1 MSKLNNIINAI
12 LKNLYYSLF
21 FFTPLLMAPYTS
33 ELFEFNKLIFIYLIT
48 LGVIFFWLL
57 KMILAKK
64 IIIKRTPF
72 DIPILFFY
80 LSQILS
86 TFFSIDAH
94 TSLFGYYGRFNGG
107 LISITAYIL
116 LYYGFVSNLDS
127 EAAIK
132 SVLKLLK
139 VSLISS
145 SLVIIWGLPGK
156 LGRDLSCLLFLG
168 QFNNSCWTDQFR
180 PAERMFSTLGQP
192 NWLGAYL
199 AINFFIGLYFFFK
212 KILNQS
218 LDFARDKVQ
227 DDKKTVLY
235 GLYLFVNFSSILFT
249 RSRSALLAAIIGL
262 GIFSVMTFLN
272 YKEQI
277 AIQYKKIIILFV
289 GLSLAIIFF
298 KTGIQK
304 IDKFISISSYY
315 KATKSTRPVDFGT
328 LQQPED
334 KENLAKLTDSD
345 ISTSSDIRKI
355 VWRGAIDLGLK
366 YPVFGTGVETFAYSY
381 YFVRPQEHN
390 LTSEWD
396 YLYNKA
402 HNEFL
407 NYLATTGFVGLGAYL
422 FFIISIFLFVFKF
435 VRHSGKSRA
444 KSRDASRIVIQKNYD
459 SGPHFAEASRGKQ
472 AGMTTKN
479 LEYELLIICLLVSY
493 STILITNFFG
503 FSTTTINLFF
513 YLIPA
518 FLVVLTAQ
526 KQLTINNKQS
536 SISHLTRSQKIFI
549 LMLLSSSLYLLS
561 SIFRYYLADIK
572 YARGDNY
579 SKLGD
584 YQKAAQLL
592 NEAYNLKYEHVYE
605 DKLSYILAN
614 IALMSSYEKENKL
627 AKKMIETSDT
637 LNLKSLNAAKQNVL
651 YWKTRAKNYYLFY
664 QINLEENDLKKAI
677 QALQEAKKISPTDPK
692 ISYSL
697 AIFYS
702 LLEEEVKETNQKLEF
717 QRISQR
723 EIDESIYLKANYRD
737 GYFLKGQLLKKSG
750 KNDEAKK
757 TFEYILQHLNPND
770 NEVKKELEQL

>member
-249 RSRSALLAAIIGL
+249 
-262 GIFSVMTFLN
+262 
-272 YKEQI
+272 
-277 AIQYKKIIILFV
+277 
-289 GLSLAIIFF
+289 
-298 KTGIQK
+298 
-304 IDKFISISSYY
+304 
-315 KATKSTRPVDFGT
+315 
-328 LQQPED
+328 
-334 KENLAKLTDSD
+334 
-345 ISTSSDIRKI
+345 
-355 VWRGAIDLGLK
+355 
-366 YPVFGTGVETFAYSY
+366 
-381 YFVRPQEHN
+381 
-390 LTSEWD
+390 
-396 YLYNKA
+396 
-402 HNEFL
+402 
-407 NYLATTGFVGLGAYL
+407 
-422 FFIISIFLFVFKF
+422 
-435 VRHSGKSRA
+435 
-444 KSRDASRIVIQKNYD
+444 
-459 SGPHFAEASRGKQ
+459 
-472 AGMTTKN
+472 
-479 LEYELLIICLLVSY
+479 
-493 STILITNFFG
+493 
-503 FSTTTINLFF
+503 
-513 YLIPA
+513 LIP
-518 FLVVLTAQ
+518 L
-526 KQLTINNKQS
+526 
-536 SISHLTRSQKIFI
+536 R
-549 LMLLSSSLYLLS
+549 
-561 SIFRYYLADIK
+561 
-572 YARGDNY
+572 
-579 SKLGD
+579 
-584 YQKAAQLL
+584 
-592 NEAYNLKYEHVYE
+592 
-605 DKLSYILAN
+605 
-614 IALMSSYEKENKL
+614 
-627 AKKMIETSDT
+627 
-637 LNLKSLNAAKQNVL
+637 
-651 YWKTRAKNYYLFY
+651 
-664 QINLEENDLKKAI
+664 
-677 QALQEAKKISPTDPK
+677 
-692 ISYSL
+692 
-697 AIFYS
+697 
-702 LLEEEVKETNQKLEF
+702 EV
-717 QRISQR
+717 R
-723 EIDESIYLKANYRD
+723 
-737 GYFLKGQLLKKSG
+737 
-750 KNDEAKK
+750 
-757 TFEYILQHLNPND
+757 
-770 NEVKKELEQL
+770 

>member
-1 MSKLNNIINAI
+1 MAKLNNIIDTI
-12 LKNLYYSLF
+12 LKYLYYSLF
-21 FFTPLLMAPYTS
+21 FFTPLIMAPYTS
-33 ELFEFNKLIFIYLIT
+33 ELFEFNKLIFIYFIT

-64 IIIKRTPF
+64 IIIKKTRF
-72 DIPILFFY
+72 DIPILFFFG
-80 LSQILS
+80 SQILS
-86 TFFSIDAH
+86 TFFSLDSH

-107 LISITAYIL
+107 LISIAAYIL
-116 LYYGFVSNLDS
+116 LYYGFVSNLNL
-127 EAAIK
+127 EPGIK
-132 SVLKLLK
+132 FVSKLLK

-145 SLVIIWGLPGK
+145 TIVILWAIPGK
-156 LGRDLSCLLFLG
+156 FGRDLSCLLFTG

-199 AINFFIGLYFFFK
+199 AINFFIGLYFLLRSETSKRHSFVFLGYL
-212 KILNQS
+212 IL
-218 LDFARDKVQ
+218 
-227 DDKKTVLY
+227 
-235 GLYLFVNFSSILFT
+235 NFSSILFT
-249 RSRSALLAAIIGL
+249 RSRSAFLSVIIGITVL
-262 GIFSVMTFLN
+262 IIFIFW
-272 YKEQI
+272 K
-277 AIQYKKIIILFV
+277 YKKYYAEQLRKILILLICLYFSIIL
-289 GLSLAIIFF
+289 F
-298 KTGIQK
+298 KTGISK
-304 IDKFISISSYY
+304 IDKFLSIASFYKANNSTASVESRSVQQSNSTEISSGI
-315 KATKSTRPVDFGT
+315 T
-328 LQQPED
+328 
-334 KENLAKLTDSD
+334 
-345 ISTSSDIRKI
+345 TSSDIRRI

-407 NYLATTGFVGLGAYL
+407 NYFATTGFIGFGSY
-422 FFIISIFLFVFKF
+422 IIMIGIVLFVMLNSFQHLNYKNQIPKSFDITQGKHVRDDKQGNKF
-435 VRHSGKSRA
+435 YNF
-444 KSRDASRIVIQKNYD
+444 Q
-459 SGPHFAEASRGKQ
+459 
-472 AGMTTKN
+472 
-479 LEYELLIICLLVSY
+479 LLILCLLISY
-493 STILITNFFG
+493 LTILITNFFG

-518 FLVVLTAQ
+518 FLVVITAKQ
-526 KQLTINNKQS
+526 QLTIDNQQL
-536 SISHLTRSQKIFI
+536 SISHLTRSQKIMIFV
-549 LMLLSSSLYLLS
+549 LLLSTVYFLLS
-561 SIFRYYLADIK
+561 LTKYYLADIK

-614 IALMSSYEKENKL
+614 IALMSSYEKENNL
-627 AKKMIETSDT
+627 AKKMIETSDA

-664 QINLEENDLKKAI
+664 QINLDGNDLKQAI
-677 QALQEAKKISPTDPK
+677 QALRQAKRISPTDPK
-692 ISYSL
+692 IPYSL

-702 LLEEEVKETNQKLEF
+702 LLEEEAKDANQKLEL
-717 QRISQR
+717 QRISQQ

-737 GYFLKGQLLKKSG
+737 GYFLKGQLLIKAGKK
-750 KNDEAKK
+750 DEARQSFK
-757 TFEYILQHLNPND
+757 YILQYLNPND
-770 NEVKKELEQL
+770 SEVKKELEAF